1 MLDALKEF
9 FRSALAP
16 AAEVAPEDRERALR
30 LAAGALLFEVVRADG
45 KVEAAERAVMKAAL
59 QSTFDLDGAA
69 ADELVGQAEQQSRE
83 AVSLF
88 EFTALVDRA
97 FPPEEKKRL
106 VELLW
111 LVTFADGV
119 KDPLEEHI
127 VRQVA
132 GLLHV
137 AHPDFI
143 DAKIRARDRSR
154 G

>member
-1 MLDALKEF
+1 MIDALKDF

-16 AAEVAPEDRERALR
+16 ATEVVPEDRERALR

-45 KVEAAERAVMKAAL
+45 KVAEAERTVMKAAL
-59 QSTFDLDGAA
+59 QSTFDLDAA
-69 ADELVGQAEQQSRE
+69 AVAEIVDLAEQQSRE
-83 AVSLF
+83 AVSLY

-97 FPPEEKKRL
+97 FPAEQKKRL

-111 LVTFADGV
+111 LVAFADGV
-119 KDPLEEHI
+119 KDPLEEHM
-127 VRQVA
+127 VRKVA

-143 DAKIRARDRSR
+143 DAKIRARERLQ